1 MDHKGMVPEAVESPS
16 PKLTSDETDLKDKIR
31 EREGSLY
38 VSSPNSDA
46 DSKGNA
52 IEYFQKAHD
61 CLSKCKSAG
70 DISSLNKAITLLQ
83 YAASTCS
90 NVDRQYQ
97 ECFNQFATA
106 LLTRFI
112 YTGKAEDVQNA
123 VNLRAGPVLGHPVE
137 VHVQYTDDH
146 KKVNTQDMMKN
157 AASIL
162 VDFLQVHDQ
171 VLLENAILLYKEA
184 LKLLPDSHSEHW
196 KIMWELSEGLL
207 IQFHLTDNV
216 APLEEAIACLHQV
229 QRNKPNRLICLCA
242 ALATGYKGPNGQS
255 NMLMAMD
262 LVNRI
267 VHRNAKA
274 LKMAQVGQAAF
285 RSFNMDLDL
294 MKLEAAV
301 RDLGEAEFLLSWGHS
316 KRAPLLNQLGASFGF
331 CFELKGNAANLKMS
345 IEALRESVGLQDPSD
360 PNRGDSLHNLATAV
374 QSYFDLQGDPKDINE
389 AIMLHREALKVHASP
404 HPNRGHSLNYLASA
418 LQMRFTQ
425 EGDPNDIEEAVQL
438 HREALEIHGRH
449 HRDHSVS
456 LNNLAAALQTRFKQ
470 KKDVEDIDEA
480 MALLRIVVEIRAPS
494 HPQRNTALSN
504 LAAAL
509 HTRFLHQGDPKD
521 IDEAVKLSRE
531 ALEICLPHQDSRH
544 HLSNLATVV
553 HTRFTHRGDR
563 QDIDEVIEL
572 NRAALKTFPSSHP
585 DRGTSLNNLANA
597 VHSRFSQWGDP
608 QDINEAIQLHQE
620 ALNMCASSNPNH
632 PRCLSNLATALNERF
647 KQQRDPGDLDES
659 LKLLRRAL
667 EVCPAPHPDR
677 GMVLVNCATA
687 IISRFNQ
694 QGDPRDNDEAIQL
707 LREAL
712 AIWAISHPQRSA
724 ALDTLAGAV
733 LARFHQHGDPT
744 DLDESI
750 QLHREAL
757 EIRRA
762 PHPGRGKSL
771 QRLGLAIR
779 TRFNQRGESRDI
791 DEAIQLLREALDIC
805 PVSHPNRS
813 SMLRSQGIVLQTWA
827 MLKRAQKEID
837 EAIELYRQALEL
849 RSASHR
855 DRSQSLNCLATAILV
870 RFENLGDPK
879 DIDEAIELFR
889 QAIGSY
895 SAPHPEYSN
904 YLGNLAYSLY
914 ARFEQNKDSKN
925 IEEAIQLLRELKELS
940 PAPHP
945 SRGMRLANFG
955 CILHIA
961 YSHQPKEKILEE
973 AISMLQEASTYMFS
987 SPLSRYDAS
996 HMWTIIAAA
1005 HGHDSC
1011 LPAYYTHIS
1020 LLPQLAA
1027 FHLDIK
1033 SRRQMLTRETITS
1046 LASTSAMCAIGLQ
1059 QNNVAVEFLEGS
1071 RSIFWAQALHL
1082 RTPLD
1087 HLAKAD
1093 HQLARK
1099 LRTLSQQLE
1108 LASFRDTSRDLL
1120 TESQHEAMGIEAEAA
1135 WCRKLNG
1142 DWEETIKAVQK
1153 LPGFEDFMR
1162 LKSIASLRQ
1171 AAVTGP
1177 IIILLA
1183 GKSACSALIVRSSD
1197 DVQHVPLPALSLQAV
1212 KLYSDFP
1219 RALFMGNFDIVKFLD
1234 ARGPSGKSLDQPDL
1248 EARLFGYREDHIN
1261 MSTDDIF
1268 RRNLAEMWKTIKSAS
1283 PPRLWWCP
1291 TGPFAFLPIH
1301 AAGIY
1306 DEHGTDCVSDYAV
1319 SSYTPTL
1326 AALLDPPTNTTAS
1339 FKMTAVIEP
1348 DAPNCAPLPGTV
1360 EDPTGLEV
1368 APILEDSSIV
1378 HFACH
1383 GIQDS
1388 QNPLDSGLMLSDGR
1402 LKVSQIMRKQDNASM
1417 DVNKKSMSLAFLSAC
1432 ETAKGDDSTPDEAMH
1447 LAATLLFAGFRG
1459 VVATMW
1465 TMNDE
1470 DGPKI
1475 TDTFYENLF
1484 KDCDPNSTPPVVPDL
1499 TKSAEAL
1506 HLAVSQLR
1514 KQPGM
1519 TFNRWVPFVHYGL

>member
-1 MDHKGMVPEAVESPS
+1 MDYKGMVPEAVESPS

-31 EREGSLY
+31 ERERSFP
-38 VSSPNSDA
+38 VSSPNNDA
-46 DSKGNA
+46 DSEGNA
-52 IEYFQKAHD
+52 IEYFQMAHD
-61 CLSKCKSAG
+61 CLRKFKSAG

-90 NVDRQYQ
+90 NGDRQYQ

-123 VNLRAGPVLGHPVE
+123 VNLRAGPVLSHPVK
-137 VHVQYTDDH
+137 VHVQYTDDD

-157 AASIL
+157 ATSIL
-162 VDFLQVHDQ
+162 TDFLQVHDQ

-184 LKLLPDSHSEHW
+184 LKLLPESHPEHW
-196 KIMWELSEGLL
+196 NITWELSEGLL
-207 IQFHLTDNV
+207 IQFHLTGNV
-216 APLEEAIACLHQV
+216 APLEEAIGCLYQV
-229 QRNKPNRLICLCA
+229 QQNKPNRLICLCA
-242 ALATGYKGPNGQS
+242 ALATGYEGPNVQS
-255 NMLMAMD
+255 NMLMAMK
-262 LVNRI
+262 LANKI
-267 VHRNAKA
+267 AHSNAKA
-274 LKMAQVGQAAF
+274 LKMAQAGQAYFGA
-285 RSFNMDLDL
+285 FNMDFDLTKLD
-294 MKLEAAV
+294 AAV
-301 RDLGEAEFLLSWGHS
+301 KNLEEAESLLSWGHN
-316 KRAPLLNQLGASFGF
+316 KRAPLLNQLGASFGC
-331 CFELKGNAANLKMS
+331 CFEFKGNTENLKMS
-345 IEALRESVGLQDPSD
+345 IEVLRESVGLQDPSD
-360 PNRGDSLHNLATAV
+360 PNRGSSLHNLATAI
-374 QSYFDLQGDPKDINE
+374 QSYFDLQRDPKDINE
-389 AIMLHREALKVHASP
+389 AIMLHREALKIHASP

-425 EGDPNDIEEAVQL
+425 EGDLDDIEQAVQL

-449 HRDHSVS
+449 HRDYSVS
-456 LNNLAAALQTRFKQ
+456 LNNLAAALQTRFEQ
-470 KKDVEDIDEA
+470 KGDVEDIDEA
-480 MALLRIVVEIRAPS
+480 IALLRIVVELRAPS

-504 LAAAL
+504 LAEAL
-509 HTRFLHQGDPKD
+509 QARFLHQGDPKD
-521 IDEAVKLSRE
+521 IDIAS
-531 ALEICLPHQDSRH
+531 
-544 HLSNLATVV
+544 VV
-553 HTRFTHRGDR
+553 HARY
-563 QDIDEVIEL
+563 
-572 NRAALKTFPSSHP
+572 
-585 DRGTSLNNLANA
+585 
-597 VHSRFSQWGDP
+597 SQWGDP

-620 ALNMCASSNPNH
+620 ALNICASSNPNR
-632 PRCLSNLATALNERF
+632 PRCLSNLASALNERF
-647 KQQRDPGDLDES
+647 KRQGDPDDVDES
-659 LKLLRRAL
+659 LKLHRQAL
-667 EVCPAPHPDR
+667 EACPAPHPDR
-677 GMVLVNCATA
+677 GSILTNFATA
-687 IISRFNQ
+687 IGSRFNQ
-694 QGDPRDNDEAIQL
+694 QGDPRDIDEAIQV
-707 LREAL
+707 LREA
-712 AIWAISHPQRSA
+712 IEICSVPHSQRSA
-724 ALDTLAGAV
+724 PLNTLAGVV
-733 LARFHQHGDPT
+733 LARFHQHGDPK

-762 PHPGRGKSL
+762 PHPDRGKSL

-779 TRFNQRGESRDI
+779 TRFDQRGDLRDI

-805 PVSHPNRS
+805 PVSHPSRS
-813 SMLRSQGIVLQTWA
+813 SMLRSLGIVVHTRAVQ
-827 MLKRAQKEID
+827 KRAQKEID
-837 EAIELYRQALEL
+837 EAIELYRQAFGLY
-849 RSASHR
+849 SASHH
-855 DRSQSLNCLATAILV
+855 DRSNSLNSLATAILA

-879 DIDEAIELFR
+879 DIDEAIELYR
-889 QAIGSY
+889 QAIGYY

-904 YLGNLAYSLY
+904 YLGNLAFSLY
-914 ARFEQNKDSKN
+914 ARFNQNKDPKY

-955 CILHIA
+955 CILHSA
-961 YSHQPKEKILEE
+961 YLHQPKEKILEE

-1059 QNNVAVEFLEGS
+1059 QNNVAVEFLEAS

-1082 RTPLD
+1082 RTPLGQ
-1087 HLAKAD
+1087 LGKAD
-1093 HQLARK
+1093 RQLASK

-1108 LASFRDTSRDLL
+1108 QASFRDISRDLS
-1120 TESQHEAMGIEAEAA
+1120 TESQQEALGIEAEAA
-1135 WCRKLNG
+1135 WCRKLND
-1142 DWEETIKAVQK
+1142 DWEETIQAVQK

-1183 GKSACSALIVRSSD
+1183 GKSACSALI
-1197 DVQHVPLPALSLQAV
+1197 HVPLPALSLQAV

-1234 ARGPSGKSLDQPDL
+1234 ARGPSGKSLDRPDL

-1348 DAPNCAPLPGTV
+1348 DAPNCSPLPGTAEELATIV
-1360 EDPTGLEV
+1360 NRVPGQWLTSLLSPTGLEV
-1368 APILEDSSIV
+1368 APILEESSIV

-1402 LKVSQIMRKQDNASM
+1402 FKVSQIMRKQDNASM
-1417 DVNKKSMSLAFLSAC
+1417 DANTKSMSLAFLSAC

-1506 HLAVSQLR
+1506 HLAVSELR
-1514 KQPGM
+1514 KQPGI

>member
-1 MDHKGMVPEAVESPS
+1 MN
-16 PKLTSDETDLKDKIR
+16 LTE
-31 EREGSLY
+31 
-38 VSSPNSDA
+38 N
-46 DSKGNA
+46 N
-52 IEYFQKAHD
+52 
-61 CLSKCKSAG
+61 
-70 DISSLNKAITLLQ
+70 
-83 YAASTCS
+83 
-90 NVDRQYQ
+90 RQYQ

-123 VNLRAGPVLGHPVE
+123 VNLRAGPVLGHPVK

-171 VLLENAILLYKEA
+171 VLLENAIFLYKEA
-184 LKLLPDSHSEHW
+184 LKLLPESHSEHW
-196 KIMWELSEGLL
+196 KIMWELSEGFL

-242 ALATGYKGPNGQS
+242 ALETGYKGPNGQS

-267 VHRNAKA
+267 AHRNAKA

-285 RSFNMDLDL
+285 RSFNIDLDL

-301 RDLGEAEFLLSWGHS
+301 RDLGEAESLLSWGHS
-316 KRAPLLNQLGASFGF
+316 KRAPLLNQLRASFGF
-331 CFELKGNAANLKMS
+331 CFELKGNTANLKMS

-404 HPNRGHSLNYLASA
+404 HPNHGHSLNYLASA

-425 EGDPNDIEEAVQL
+425 EGDLNDIEEAVQL

-470 KKDVEDIDEA
+470 KNDVEDIDEA

-504 LAAAL
+504 LAGAL

-521 IDEAVKLSRE
+521 IDEAVKISRE

-553 HTRFTHRGDR
+553 HTRFTYRGDR
-563 QDIDEVIEL
+563 QDIEEVIDL

-597 VHSRFSQWGDP
+597 VYSRFSQWGDP

-620 ALNMCASSNPNH
+620 ALNMCASSNSNH
-632 PRCLSNLATALNERF
+632 LRCLSNLASALNERF

-659 LKLLRRAL
+659 LKLFRRAL

-677 GMVLVNCATA
+677 GMVLVNFATA

-694 QGDPRDNDEAIQL
+694 QGDPRDNDEAIQQ

-712 AIWAISHPQRSA
+712 AIWLSLTHNAVQSLLGSTSMEIQRILMSLSNFTEKLLRFVVLLILVVVNPSKDLVLQSAPDSIS
-724 ALDTLAGAV
+724 
-733 LARFHQHGDPT
+733 
-744 DLDESI
+744 
-750 QLHREAL
+750 EA
-757 EIRRA
+757 
-762 PHPGRGKSL
+762 
-771 QRLGLAIR
+771 
-779 TRFNQRGESRDI
+779 TSRDI

-813 SMLRSQGIVLQTWA
+813 SMLRSQGIVLQTRA
-827 MLKRAQKEID
+827 MLKRAQNEID

-849 RSASHR
+849 RSASRH

-914 ARFEQNKDSKN
+914 ARFEQNKDPKY
-925 IEEAIQLLRELKELS
+925 IEEAIQLLRELTELS

-945 SRGMRLANFG
+945 SCGMRLANFG
-955 CILHIA
+955 SILHIA

-973 AISMLQEASTYMFS
+973 AISMLQEASTYLFS

-996 HMWTIIAAA
+996 HTWQHSIWT
-1005 HGHDSC
+1005 SS
-1011 LPAYYTHIS
+1011 PA
-1020 LLPQLAA
+1020 
-1027 FHLDIK
+1027 DK
-1033 SRRQMLTRETITS
+1033 CLTREIITS

-1071 RSIFWAQALHL
+1071 RSIFWVQALHL

-1087 HLAKAD
+1087 YLAKAD
-1093 HQLARK
+1093 HQLASK

-1135 WCRKLNG
+1135 WCRKLN
-1142 DWEETIKAVQK
+1142 DEWEETIKAVQK

-1183 GKSACSALIVRSSD
+1183 GKSACSALI
-1197 DVQHVPLPALSLQAV
+1197 HVPLPALSLQAV
-1212 KLYSDFP
+1212 KLYSTFP
-1219 RALFMGNFDIVKFLD
+1219 RALLMGNFDIVKFLD

-1248 EARLFGYREDHIN
+1248 EARLFGYRDDHIN

-1306 DEHGTDCVSDYAV
+1306 DEHGTDCISDYAV

-1348 DAPNCAPLPGTV
+1348 DAPNCSPLPGTAEELASIV
-1360 EDPTGLEV
+1360 NRVPGQWLTSLLSPTGLEV
-1368 APILEDSSIV
+1368 APILEESSIV

-1388 QNPLDSGLMLSDGR
+1388 QNPLDSDLMLSDGR

-1417 DVNKKSMSLAFLSAC
+1417 DANTKSMSLAFLSAC

-1465 TMNDE
+1465 KMNDE

-1484 KDCDPNSTPPVVPDL
+1484 KDCDPNSVPPVVPDL

-1506 HLAVSQLR
+1506 HLAVSELR